1 MIIFLKLEFGI
12 TTMAGREG
20 IVLCVGMEQQFCPH
34 PSLPA
39 WKFLFP

>member
-20 IVLCVGMEQQFCPH
+20 IVVRVGMEQQLCPH
-34 PSLPA
+34 PSLPV
-39 WKFLFP
+39 WKFLFQ

>member
-20 IVLCVGMEQQFCPH
+20 IMVCVGMEQQLCPH
-34 PSLPA
+34 PSLPV
-39 WKFLFP
+39 WKFLFQ